1 MANDYDTTARNVG
14 VDAIAALA
22 LRVALHT
29 GDPGGANSA
38 SNEVSGGSPAYAR
51 KAIAWN
57 AASSGEATPTANV
70 VLDVPS
76 GTTVSWISLWNT
88 AGTVRYLKKSVTSEA
103 FGAQGTYTVLAASTK
118 LDLNDA

>member
-1 MANDYDTTARNVG
+1 MANDYDVKGRNAG
-14 VDAIAALA
+14 VDGIAALA

-29 GDPGGANSA
+29 GDPGAA
-38 SNEVSGGSPAYAR
+38 DTAANEVTGGSPAYAR

-57 AASSGEATPTANV
+57 AASGGAATATANV
-70 VLDVPS
+70 VLDVPA

-88 AGTVRYLKKSVTSEA
+88 AGTSRYLKKDVTDEA
-103 FGAQGTYTVLAASTK
+103 FGAQGTYTVIAASTT

>member
-38 SNEVSGGSPAYAR
+38 SNEVTGGSPAYAR

-57 AASSGEATPTANV
+57 AASGGSATASANV

-76 GTTVSWISLWNT
+76 GSTVSWISLWNT
-88 AGTVRYLKKSVTSEA
+88 AGTVRYLKKDVTDEA
-103 FGAQGTYTVLAASTK
+103 FGAQGTYTVVAASTT